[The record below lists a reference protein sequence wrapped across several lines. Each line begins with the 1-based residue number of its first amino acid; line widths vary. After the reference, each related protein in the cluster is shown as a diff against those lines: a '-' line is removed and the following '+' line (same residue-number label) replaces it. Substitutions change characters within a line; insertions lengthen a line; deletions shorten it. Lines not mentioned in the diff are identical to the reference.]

1 MQLSRVTPI
10 NIDVFEFLLP
20 KLELMLV
27 RPSYKGDEKTSEA
40 RFINYLQELSFDS
53 EQTQKLIKN
62 IEYWQRRVDNEY
74 ELMQK
79 KAENYLKLYAT
90 NYNKYYKRTK
100 EYQTQASRISSL
112 MANIYTEFTNTKIIE
127 QKRIYDNEL
136 NRIKHSVFDN
146 SPINAP
152 HVQTVIWGLDSF
164 SDSVKL
170 AFSNLLNLFA
180 RLKEMFIYA
189 TKIDYLVEELRKDK
203 HRVLEIFNK
212 CKAKKEAEIKY
223 LLDGLGLPYLEPIF
237 PDLVKDLKT
246 MDFDDFVVKY
256 YHELNEEEFTYLIPL
271 YRLILKENYG
281 LNNDECSLYEDIT
294 DVEQKVKLGRMLRIL
309 MVHIEEFD
317 IKGNKVRLQKEK
329 YYVSTKFI
337 AFLMKKVKI
346 PNGKRKEFVNSYFQ
360 HHYKGDY
367 VVPKF
372 GGVNAEY
379 NKYTTDCEEYKDF
392 DKKANKIIEE
402 AMNAKDNSKEIRNPN
417 RTERSQKRSLSYQ
430 NQMTYKPIMN
440 N

>member
-1 MQLSRVTPI
+1 
-10 NIDVFEFLLP
+10 
-20 KLELMLV
+20 MLV

-212 CKAKKEAEIKY
+212 CKAKKEAEIN
-223 LLDGLGLPYLEPIF
+223 IF
-237 PDLVKDLKT
+237 
-246 MDFDDFVVKY
+246 
-256 YHELNEEEFTYLIPL
+256 
-271 YRLILKENYG
+271 
-281 LNNDECSLYEDIT
+281 
-294 DVEQKVKLGRMLRIL
+294 
-309 MVHIEEFD
+309 
-317 IKGNKVRLQKEK
+317 
-329 YYVSTKFI
+329 
-337 AFLMKKVKI
+337 
-346 PNGKRKEFVNSYFQ
+346 
-360 HHYKGDY
+360 
-367 VVPKF
+367 
-372 GGVNAEY
+372 
-379 NKYTTDCEEYKDF
+379 
-392 DKKANKIIEE
+392 
-402 AMNAKDNSKEIRNPN
+402 
-417 RTERSQKRSLSYQ
+417 
-430 NQMTYKPIMN
+430 
-440 N
+440 

>member
-27 RPSYKGDEKTSEA
+27 RPSYKGDEKTAEA
-40 RFINYLQELSFDS
+40 RFISYLQELSFDS

-62 IEYWQRRVDNEY
+62 IEYWQRRVDDEY
-74 ELMQK
+74 ESMRK
-79 KAENYLKLYAT
+79 KADGYVKLYAT
-90 NYNKYYKRTK
+90 NYNKYYTRTK
-100 EYQTQASRISSL
+100 EYQTQASRASSL
-112 MANIYTEFTNTKIIE
+112 MANIYTEFTNTEIIE
-127 QKRIYDNEL
+127 RKRIYDNGL

-152 HVQTVIWGLDSF
+152 HVQTTLWGLNSF

-170 AFSNLLNLFA
+170 AFSNLQNLFA
-180 RLKEMFIYA
+180 RLKEMFQFA
-189 TKIDYLVEELRKDK
+189 TKIDNLVEELRKDK
-203 HRVLEIFNK
+203 CRVLEIFNK

-223 LLDGLGLPYLEPIF
+223 LLDGLGLPYLESIF

-256 YHELNEEEFTYLIPL
+256 YHELDEQEFTYLIPL
-271 YRLILKENYG
+271 YRLVLKKNYG

-294 DVEQKVKLGRMLRIL
+294 DVEQKVKLARMLRIL
-309 MVHIEEFD
+309 MAHIEELDF
-317 IKGNKVRLQKEK
+317 KGNKVRQQKV

-337 AFLMKKVKI
+337 AFLMKKVEI
-346 PNGKRKEFVNSYFQ
+346 PNGKGKEFVESYFKQ
-360 HHYKGDY
+360 HYKGDY

-379 NKYTTDCEEYKDF
+379 NKYTTESEEYIDF
-392 DKKANKIIEE
+392 DKNANRIIEA

-417 RTERSQKRSLSYQ
+417 RIERSQNRAFSYQ
-430 NQMTYKPIMN
+430 NQMTYNPIMN

>member
-27 RPSYKGDEKTSEA
+27 RPSYKGDEKTAEA
-40 RFINYLQELSFDS
+40 RFISYLQELSFDS

-62 IEYWQRRVDNEY
+62 IENWQRRVDNEY
-74 ELMQK
+74 ELMRK
-79 KAENYLKLYAT
+79 KADSYLKLYAT
-90 NYNKYYKRTK
+90 NYNKYYTRTK

-112 MANIYTEFTNTKIIE
+112 MANIYTEFTNTEIIE
-127 QKRIYDNEL
+127 RKRIYDNGL

-212 CKAKKEAEIKY
+212 CK
-223 LLDGLGLPYLEPIF
+223 
-237 PDLVKDLKT
+237 
-246 MDFDDFVVKY
+246 
-256 YHELNEEEFTYLIPL
+256 
-271 YRLILKENYG
+271 
-281 LNNDECSLYEDIT
+281 
-294 DVEQKVKLGRMLRIL
+294 
-309 MVHIEEFD
+309 
-317 IKGNKVRLQKEK
+317 
-329 YYVSTKFI
+329 
-337 AFLMKKVKI
+337 
-346 PNGKRKEFVNSYFQ
+346 
-360 HHYKGDY
+360 
-367 VVPKF
+367 
-372 GGVNAEY
+372 
-379 NKYTTDCEEYKDF
+379 
-392 DKKANKIIEE
+392 
-402 AMNAKDNSKEIRNPN
+402 
-417 RTERSQKRSLSYQ
+417 ERS
-430 NQMTYKPIMN
+430 
-440 N
+440 

>member
-27 RPSYKGDEKTSEA
+27 RPSYKGDEKTAEA
-40 RFINYLQELSFDS
+40 RFISYLQELSFDS

-62 IEYWQRRVDNEY
+62 IEYWQRRVDDEY
-74 ELMQK
+74 VLMRK
-79 KAENYLKLYAT
+79 KADSYVKLYAT
-90 NYNKYYKRTK
+90 NYNKYYTRTK

-112 MANIYTEFTNTKIIE
+112 MANIYTKFTNTEIIE
-127 QKRIYDNEL
+127 RKRIYDNGL
-136 NRIKHSVFDN
+136 KRIKHSVFDN

-152 HVQTVIWGLDSF
+152 HVQTALWGLDSF
-164 SDSVKL
+164 SDSIKL
-170 AFSNLLNLFA
+170 AFSNLQNLFA
-180 RLKEMFIYA
+180 RLKEMFLYA
-189 TKIDYLVEELRKDK
+189 TKVDNLVEELRKDK
-203 HRVLEIFNK
+203 CRVLEIFNK

-237 PDLVKDLKT
+237 PDLVMDLKT
-246 MDFDDFVVKY
+246 MKFEDFVVKY

-271 YRLILKENYG
+271 YRLVLKENYG
-281 LNNDECSLYEDIT
+281 LNNDECSLYENIT
-294 DVEQKVKLGRMLRIL
+294 DVEQKVKLGRRLRIL
-309 MVHIEEFD
+309 MAHIEEFD
-317 IKGNKVRLQKEK
+317 IKGNKVRQQKV

-337 AFLMKKVKI
+337 AFLMKKVEI
-346 PNGKRKEFVNSYFQ
+346 PNGKGKEFVESYFKQ
-360 HHYKGDY
+360 HYKGNY

-379 NKYTTDCEEYKDF
+379 NKYTTDSEEYKDF
-392 DKKANKIIEE
+392 DKKANKIIEA
-402 AMNAKDNSKEIRNPN
+402 AMNAKDNSKEIRNTN
-417 RTERSQKRSLSYQ
+417 RMERSQNRVFSYQ
-430 NQMTYKPIMN
+430 NQMTYSSIIN